1 MEKITTLLILILM
14 SITSISYAQ
23 ETDKEGSKD
32 SPLLSRIPGY
42 YISDQTNKDFDSYT
56 SPYLTEDNVWEGK
69 ATQTNYSV
77 KEGTKEFSFIQL
89 VRNYENAIKKL
100 DGKILYSDTRTL
112 NAKIEK
118 NGGATYVSVEVFNEG
133 RDYTLLVVENKPM
146 EDEVTTNAAA
156 LNKGI
161 SETGKIAV
169 YGIYF
174 DTAKSVVKP
183 ESKPTIDEIVKLL
196 NQNSKLKLF
205 VIGHTDSDGSLESN
219 MKLSSDRAAAVVKS
233 LVENGIQSARLK
245 SAGVGPYCPVEN
257 NRTDEGKAKNRRVE
271 LVEMLDHKI

>member
-1 MEKITTLLILILM
+1 M
-14 SITSISYAQ
+14 
-23 ETDKEGSKD
+23 
-32 SPLLSRIPGY
+32 
-42 YISDQTNKDFDSYT
+42 
-56 SPYLTEDNVWEGK
+56 
-69 ATQTNYSV
+69 
-77 KEGTKEFSFIQL
+77 
-89 VRNYENAIKKL
+89 
-100 DGKILYSDTRTL
+100 
-112 NAKIEK
+112 
-118 NGGATYVSVEVFNEG
+118 
-133 RDYTLLVVENKPM
+133 LVVENKPM

>member
-1 MEKITTLLILILM
+1 MKKITALIALIFM
-14 SITSISYAQ
+14 AITSLSYAQ
-23 ETDKEGSKD
+23 EADKKGSKD

-42 YISDQTNKDFDSYT
+42 YISEQTNKDFDSYT
-56 SPYLTEDNVWEGK
+56 SPYLTEDNIWEGK
-69 ATQTNYSV
+69 ATQTNYSA
-77 KEGTKEFSFIQL
+77 KEGTKELSFIQV
-89 VRNYENAIKKL
+89 VRNYENAAKKL
-100 DGKILYSDTRTL
+100 DGKILYSDNRIL

-118 NGGATYVSVEVFNEG
+118 SSGVTYVSVEVFNEG
-133 RDYTLLVVENKPM
+133 RDYTLLIVENKPM
-146 EDEVTTNAAA
+146 EDEVTINAAA

-174 DTAKSVVKP
+174 DTAKSVVKA

-196 NQNSKLKLF
+196 TQNEKLKLF
-205 VIGHTDSDGSLESN
+205 VVGHTDSDGSVESN
-219 MKLSSDRAAAVVKS
+219 MKLSSDRAASVVKS
-233 LVENGIQSARLK
+233 LTENGIQAARLK

-271 LVEMLDHKI
+271 LVEMF